1 MRIGWCARCPKIVI
15 NDPGLSGSDK
25 AFEVFVKPLQIYFSV
40 LLALHHGEIHT
51 VSNTLI

>member
-1 MRIGWCARCPKIVI
+1 MVI

-25 AFEVFVKPLQIYFSV
+25 AFEVFVKPLQIFFSV
-40 LLALHHGEIHT
+40 LLAYTTGEIHN